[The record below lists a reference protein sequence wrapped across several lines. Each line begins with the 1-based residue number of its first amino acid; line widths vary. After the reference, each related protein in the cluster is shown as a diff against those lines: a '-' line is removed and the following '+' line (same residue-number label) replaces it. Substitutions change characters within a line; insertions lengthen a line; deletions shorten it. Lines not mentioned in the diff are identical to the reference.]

1 MVPSLAN
8 AQSNVWSTRVKM
20 LHPDINLTVLLPRK
34 RTPPPAF
41 PHDLA
46 KFHVPLMSKRH
57 ANSCVSVNKRF
68 GSGRASPCPRPPGSD
83 CLLPPGRSWKTP
95 PVLLLPLLP
104 PHTQSSPHV
113 RLKCSQQQQQI
124 PEPSLKMPMKLA
136 YWDIRGV
143 RRTVRLT
150 FHSLQVQH
158 SVAYKVISVQSS
170 DGVWRLLVL
179 KNKPKCN
186 SKICIRTSRRLLLLL
201 RNTGVHVLRARAV
214 QLALT
219 C

>member
-20 LHPDINLTVLLPRK
+20 LHPDINLTVLLPHT

-46 KFHVPLMSKRH
+46 KFHVPLMSKCH
-57 ANSCVSVNKRF
+57 ANSCISVNKRF

-104 PHTQSSPHV
+104 PHTQSSTPSALSV
-113 RLKCSQQQQQI
+113 RSSRFLNLRSICPWNWLTGTFAGWDEPFVWRFIHCKCSI
-124 PEPSLKMPMKLA
+124 AS
-136 YWDIRGV
+136 
-143 RRTVRLT
+143 
-150 FHSLQVQH
+150 
-158 SVAYKVISVQSS
+158 
-170 DGVWRLLVL
+170 
-179 KNKPKCN
+179 PK
-186 SKICIRTSRRLLLLL
+186 K
-201 RNTGVHVLRARAV
+201 
-214 QLALT
+214 
-219 C
+219 